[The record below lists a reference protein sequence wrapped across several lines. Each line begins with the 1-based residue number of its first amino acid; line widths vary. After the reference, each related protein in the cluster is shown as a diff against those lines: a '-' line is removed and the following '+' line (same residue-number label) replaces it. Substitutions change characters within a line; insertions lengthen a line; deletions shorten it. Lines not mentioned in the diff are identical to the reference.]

1 MENILSKHS
10 ENYGAIEGNSRAIV
24 KATEALAAMKEY
36 AKIQSI
42 EFLKWLKENDTPE
55 RAEEWFHYSDEDMYE
70 AFLNTKT
77 NK

>member
-10 ENYGAIEGNSRAIV
+10 KNYGLVIGSTRALV
-24 KATEALAAMKEY
+24 KCTDALAAMKEY

-55 RAEEWFHYSDEDMYE
+55 RAEEWFHYSDEDMYR
-70 AFLNTKT
+70 AFKEEQF
-77 NK
+77 K